1 MPVPLIAGAIAAA
14 PAIGRT
20 LMMGAGFAPLIMDMF
35 SSGGAD
41 KESIDKV
48 VAMRDEKVQQ
58 LVGSGMKPADA
69 QAQVNAEI
77 EPILAGLHKSDSP
90 SGGELLAD
98 VATAAGGLYGAKKL
112 FSKGAAK
119 SPPTSKVPENT
130 GTSQPGKPT
139 QEVTDLGKRGDGQVT
154 RHNEKA
160 PMDEPEM
167 VHNAVEEKAEAGFRM
182 NSPRIGM
189 DGFTGGSDPV
199 DADELM
205 RKAIIAKMQQRQR
218 MNPGMSGVAIPM
230 GMSEQPMLR
239 LDNSMTREANAAEWE
254 LPSGVPSPLGQKA
267 RNLKR
272 QQMEE
277 MYTQRDMQR

>member
-14 PAIGRT
+14 PAIGRN

-35 SSGGAD
+35 SGGGPD

-77 EPILAGLHKSDSP
+77 EPILAGLHKSDGP
-90 SGGELLAD
+90 SGGELLAG

-112 FSKGAAK
+112 FGKGAAK
-119 SPPTSKVPENT
+119 SPATSKVPENT
-130 GTSQPGKPT
+130 GTAQPGKPP
-139 QEVTDLGKRGDGQVT
+139 QEVTDLGKRGDGHVT
-154 RHNEKA
+154 RHNDKA

-167 VHNAVEEKAEAGFRM
+167 VHNAVEERAEYGFRM

-205 RKAIIAKMQQRQR
+205 RKAIIAKLQQRQR
-218 MNPGMSGVAIPM
+218 MNPGMSGVAMPM
-230 GMSEQPMLR
+230 GTSKRQAL
-239 LDNSMTREANAAEWE
+239 
-254 LPSGVPSPLGQKA
+254 LGDETGA
-267 RNLKR
+267 RNFDL
-272 QQMEE
+272 
-277 MYTQRDMQR
+277 QRIRGNLYGVDGD